1 LLSPPRERQREGKRP
16 SKVCRI
22 KNVDAHSKH
31 NTGDLADVE
40 FDFVQVTSVLPNR
53 KITPSGDAAVGI
65 AFRDTGVVSMLVKSL
80 TRLFSTFAAGFFVTS
95 IFALEVTEPAGAAHG
110 YPGLCDM
117 NGKKLAN
124 GEFRQWVENK
134 RLRVTITY
142 KFPDGELYEEQ
153 AQFRQQ
159 PELIQEKWSWKESK
173 DGKSQREF
181 AADFLS
187 GIASAHVREENQD
200 VSGKIK
206 VEPGRTFAGFGFSI
220 ALSNLR
226 KRLLGG
232 EKVQLKAVG
241 FSPFPT
247 LSPQVVTVTISH
259 GGLDRMRM
267 SGRLV
272 KGDRFIVHPE
282 IFFLAKL
289 FVDVPDTNIWLTSPG
304 PAGFLRWEG
313 PVLLPTDPLIRVDLL
328 SGEKSRSA
336 EPVKSESE

>member
-1 LLSPPRERQREGKRP
+1 
-16 SKVCRI
+16 
-22 KNVDAHSKH
+22 
-31 NTGDLADVE
+31 
-40 FDFVQVTSVLPNR
+40 VLPNR
-53 KITPSGDAAVGI
+53 RITPPGDAAVPI
-65 AFRDTGVVSMLVKSL
+65 AFRDTVIRKLMKKLARVLSI
-80 TRLFSTFAAGFFVTS
+80 FATGFLPTS
-95 IFALEVTEPAGAAHG
+95 IFSLEVTESAGAAHG
-110 YPGLCDM
+110 YPGLCDI
-117 NGKKLAN
+117 NGKKIAD

-134 RLRVTITY
+134 RLHVIITY

-187 GIASAHVREENQD
+187 GIASAHVREEHKD
-200 VSGKIK
+200 VSEKIN
-206 VEPGRTFAGFGFSI
+206 VEPGRTFAGFGFTI

-226 KRLLGG
+226 KRLLSG
-232 EKVQLKAVG
+232 EQVQLKAVG

-267 SGRLV
+267 SGRSL

-282 IFFLAKL
+282 IFFLARL
-289 FVDVPDTNIWLTSPG
+289 FVDVPDTNIWLTNPA

-328 SGEKSRSA
+328 SGTKSGPA
-336 EPVKSESE
+336 EPVER